1 VGKYYCAN
9 SQLLTP
15 NSQGTNSQP
24 PRRFLS
30 QLPNC
35 FLSQLPTRNSQGDS
49 CPNFQLPTGIGIA
62 AANVMGAS
70 DWIPRKPFD
79 LRERL
84 FEFACLIVRVVQFLH
99 TRGPVAAALSY
110 QLLKCG
116 TSAGANYEEA
126 DDGSSSKD
134 TRAKRKIALREL
146 KETRFR
152 LRVLRRCRLLTSAQ
166 DPVINESDELIRI
179 VATLLRN
186 DEHQK

>member
-1 VGKYYCAN
+1 VGKYYCVN
-9 SQLLTP
+9 SQLLAP
-15 NSQGTNSQP
+15 NSQL
-24 PRRFLS
+24 PR
-30 QLPNC
+30 N
-35 FLSQLPTRNSQGDS
+35 QLPTPKAILVPTPKLFLVPTPNSQGDS